1 MKNKLLSLILV
12 FSCVGLTACGTVT
25 EADTDR
31 VYECDVKFSPFQTK
45 IITEFNGSEVT
56 IKGDI
61 LKFVEDP
68 LEMVDSDD
76 NVLANADDDFNII
89 NQDDHAIYVNGDLS
103 CIVGGDFTIIANHY
117 TIYDTEY
124 EEIANADFDASDCY
138 GSITSTDG
146 VVWAEY
152 SSGFIFNDYT
162 VRIHEECEL
171 SDEVVLMLM
180 ASYKSDRIADSN

>member
-1 MKNKLLSLILV
+1 MRNKLIVLILLV
-12 FSCVGLTACGTVT
+12 CCLGLTACGTVT
-25 EADTDR
+25 KKENDR
-31 VYECDVKFSPFQTK
+31 VYECDVHIFSLNTK
-45 IITEFNGSEVT
+45 ITTEFNGSEVT

-61 LKFVEDP
+61 LRFIEDP
-68 LEMVDSDD
+68 LKMVDSED
-76 NVLANADDDFNII
+76 NVLANAGDDYNFI

-103 CIVGGDFTIIANHY
+103 CIVGGDFGMIANHY

-124 EEIANADFDASDCY
+124 EELANADFDASDCY

-152 SSGFIFNDYT
+152 SSGFMFNDYT